1 MNYRIV
7 SDSGSN
13 MRETDSD
20 IAFASVPLKISTGER
35 EFVDDSALQV
45 GEMIAYLD
53 GYKGKSG
60 TACPG
65 TGEWLEAFG
74 DAEAVFCFTI
84 TSTLSGSCNAAR
96 IAGEEYE
103 AEHPGRHVC
112 IVDSLSAGPEM
123 KLLIEKVQE
132 LIRQGKEYEAI
143 CREIMEYKQH
153 TGLLFSLES
162 LKNLANNGRVS
173 PAVAKIA
180 GVLGIRVVGCAS
192 ERGELEPMDKCRGEK
207 KALPAVIRHMKEMGY
222 AGGNVRIDHCCNR
235 AAAEKLKDALLETYP
250 GADIRI
256 GETFGLC
263 SFYAEKGGLMI
274 GFEKEQQQK

>member
-13 MRETDSD
+13 LRKLDSD
-20 IAFASVPLKISTGER
+20 IAFASVPLKISTDER

-45 GEMIAYLD
+45 DEMITYLD

-65 TGEWLEAFG
+65 IGEWLEAFG
-74 DAEAVFCFTI
+74 EADAVFCFTI

-96 IAGEEYE
+96 LAGEEYE

-123 KLLIEKVQE
+123 KLLIEKLLE
-132 LIRQGKEYEAI
+132 LIGQGMEYEMI
-143 CREIMEYKQH
+143 CKEIMEYKEH

-222 AGGNVRIDHCCNR
+222 AGGHVRIDHCCNA
-235 AAAEKLKDALLETYP
+235 AAAEKLAHTLQGEYP
-250 GADIRI
+250 QADIRI

-274 GFEKEQQQK
+274 GFEKK